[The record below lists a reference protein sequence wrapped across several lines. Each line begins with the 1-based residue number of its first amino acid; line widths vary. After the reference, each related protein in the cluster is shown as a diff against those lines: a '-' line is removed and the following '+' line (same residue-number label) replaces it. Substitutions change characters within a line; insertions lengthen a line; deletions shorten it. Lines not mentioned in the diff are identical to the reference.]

1 MNLFMLYS
9 CPVEMS
15 QNETSDKIFV
25 SKSKT
30 NNQSLLLAIQFIG
43 DQILWSSKS
52 LWQMLL

>member
-1 MNLFMLYS
+1 MLYS

-43 DQILWSSKS
+43 DQIL
-52 LWQMLL
+52 